1 MTDTAVEV
9 RGSDRSSATAALVAD
24 WVRPDEGRLSNR
36 IYVEPDVYALEVE
49 RIWKKMWLWAGH
61 ETEVPEPGDYVT
73 RTVGTVPI
81 VITRGTD
88 GQVHVLLN
96 QCAHRGNLVCS
107 YERGSSSVFKCAY
120 HGWSYR
126 NDGTNVGIPY
136 QSAYGDEFSKGE
148 WGLNTAARLSIYRGF
163 IFISHAA
170 DGPTLEE
177 HLGNAREPL
186 DRFIDLSP
194 TGELRFDAG
203 YHRVKL
209 ACNWKMYV
217 ENASDNYHANFVH
230 ISAFSTPEQR
240 KISAAISRDG
250 SKAVIRAMDN
260 GHTDLDFRAE
270 QERQG
275 MVLRTGNA
283 SSTDNAAQ
291 KEYDKALEARLGA
304 ETAKTIVAGGPP
316 TLFIHPN
323 MFIIQ
328 QDVRR
333 VEPLSAQRSHL
344 YQHPALLEGAADSI
358 NEQRLARHEAAYG
371 PAGFV
376 LSDDLE
382 IFGRNQRVME
392 SYPDDW
398 VKISRGQHREEV
410 DEKGATFSHATDET
424 GIRGMWRHY
433 RQRMTAE

>member
-1 MTDTAVEV
+1 MDTAVEV
-9 RGSDRSSATAALVAD
+9 RTADKSARTSALVED
-24 WVRPDEGRLSNR
+24 WVRPDEGRLSNS
-36 IYVEPDVYALEVE
+36 IYVDPDVFELEVE
-49 RIWKKMWLWAGH
+49 RIWKKMWLFAGSD
-61 ETEVPEPGDYVT
+61 TEVPEPGDYVT

-81 VITRGTD
+81 VITRGND

-126 NDGTNVGIPY
+126 NDGTNLGIPY
-136 QSAYGDEFSKGE
+136 QSAYGDELDKSE
-148 WGLNTAARLSIYRGF
+148 WGLNKVARLAIYRGL

-170 DGPTLEE
+170 DGPSLEE
-177 HLGNAREPL
+177 HLGNAKEPL

-194 TGELRFDAG
+194 TGRLTFDAG
-203 YHRVKL
+203 YHRIKL

-230 ISAFSTPEQR
+230 ISAFSTAEQR
-240 KISAAISRDG
+240 RVSAAISRDG

-260 GHTDLDFRAE
+260 GHTDLDFRPE
-270 QERQG
+270 QQEQG
-275 MVLRTGNA
+275 AVLRTGNA
-283 SSTDNAAQ
+283 SAVDEAEQQAYTRAVEERMGVEVANAM
-291 KEYDKALEARLGA
+291 
-304 ETAKTIVAGGPP
+304 IAGGPP

-323 MFIIQ
+323 MFVIQ

-333 VEPLSAQRSHL
+333 VEPLSAHRSLL
-344 YQHPALLEGAADSI
+344 YMHPALYEGASDSI
-358 NEQRLARHEAAYG
+358 NDQRLARHEAAYG

-392 SYPDDW
+392 AYPKDW
-398 VKISRGQHREEV
+398 VKISRGLHRENV
-410 DEKGATFSHATDET
+410 DDKGAVYSHATDET
-424 GIRGMWRHY
+424 GMRGMWRHY
-433 RQRMTAE
+433 RQRMTAA